1 MATSFGHDSSV
12 LEESENL
19 RITGKNAIKSKCSH
33 EKIKYVYCAG
43 FVKTYKT
50 AFHYWLNFNIS
61 KISHLL
67 HLIHLQIE
75 HFIPG
80 E

>member
-1 MATSFGHDSSV
+1 MQ
-12 LEESENL
+12 L
-19 RITGKNAIKSKCSH
+19 KSKCLH
-33 EKIKYVYCAG
+33 EKIKCLLCS

-67 HLIHLQIE
+67 HLTLLQIVQ
-75 HFIPG
+75 FIPG

>member
-1 MATSFGHDSSV
+1 MKV
-12 LEESENL
+12 MVESENL

-61 KISHLL
+61 KMSHLL